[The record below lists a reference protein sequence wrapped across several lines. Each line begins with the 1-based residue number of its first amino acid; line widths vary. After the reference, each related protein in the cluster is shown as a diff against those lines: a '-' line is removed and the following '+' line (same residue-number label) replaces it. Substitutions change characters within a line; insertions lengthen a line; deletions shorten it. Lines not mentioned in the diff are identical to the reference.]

1 MAVFRQK
8 PLVIGHR
15 GFPARHPD
23 NSLAGVKAAL
33 ALGADGVE
41 VDVRPCREGVWVCH
55 HDLRRGRRPIADWS
69 LAQLRQAAVP
79 TLAEIVSEVPED
91 RWLYV
96 EVKPL
101 PEERLLALV
110 DPLARLLEPR
120 QARVRLLSSS
130 LRVLADLAI
139 VLPRVDRSWVIDRLP
154 SQLPLGLALSPKHTL
169 VERLAAAAVP
179 LHPWTV
185 NRAARLRE
193 LARAGVASVTTNR
206 PDVALEVLR
215 A

>member
-1 MAVFRQK
+1 VKIQGNR

-23 NSLAGVKAAL
+23 NSLAGVEAAV

-55 HDLRRGRRPIADWS
+55 HDLRRSRRPVAEWTLSD
-69 LAQLRQAAVP
+69 LRQSGVP
-79 TLAEIVSEVPED
+79 TLAEVVAAVPED

-101 PEERLLALV
+101 AGDLLLELL

-120 QARVRLLSSS
+120 QRRVRLLSSS

-139 VLPRVDRSWVIDRLP
+139 VLPRTDRSWVIDEVPAELP
-154 SQLPLGLALSPKHTL
+154 PGLALSPKHTL
-169 VERLAAAAVP
+169 VERLVAVGVP

-185 NRAARLRE
+185 NREARMRE
-193 LARAGVASVTTNR
+193 LAALGVASLTSNH
-206 PDVALEVLR
+206 PDLALEVLDG
-215 A
+215 

>member
-1 MAVFRQK
+1 M
-8 PLVIGHR
+8 IGHR

-23 NSLAGVKAAL
+23 NSLSGVEAAV

-55 HDLRRGRRPIADWS
+55 HDLRRSRRA
-69 LAQLRQAAVP
+69 LAQWPLAELRQSGVP
-79 TLAEIVSEVPED
+79 TLAEVVAAVPED

-101 PEERLLALV
+101 AGDVLLELL

-120 QARVRLLSSS
+120 QNRLRLLSSS

-139 VLPRVDRSWVIDRLP
+139 VLPRPDRSWVIDQAPGELP
-154 SQLPLGLALSPKHTL
+154 PGVALSPKHTL
-169 VERLAAAAVP
+169 VERLIGAGVP

-185 NRAARLRE
+185 NRAERMLE
-193 LARAGVASVTTNR
+193 LASLGVASLTSNR
-206 PDVALEVLR
+206 PDLALEVLDG
-215 A
+215 